1 MKELF
6 EIIEKVYE
14 TGNLPRGYT
23 LADFRVL
30 ENVYMDLTQYCCAGF
45 ISEKCYKT
53 LVKYGIEV
61 KENGIGWE
69 ATR

>member
-1 MKELF
+1 MKKLF

-14 TGNLPRGYT
+14 TGKLPREYT

-30 ENVYMDLTQYCCAGF
+30 ENVYMDLVQYCRASF

-53 LVKYGIEV
+53 LAKCGIMAE
-61 KENGIGWE
+61 ENGIGWE